1 MARMTRALTCIA
13 LVAALSACGTTMS
26 GRGECASR
34 LDAAWQELDS
44 AKVAGFAGTV
54 SFAKALGL
62 LTSAKTQQALE
73 NFERCADQA
82 ERASFYIGESRRG
95 R

>member
-1 MARMTRALTCIA
+1 MRFLACMALCVALA
-13 LVAALSACGTTMS
+13 GCGTTMS
-26 GRGECASR
+26 GRDRCAGR
-34 LDAAWQELDS
+34 LDAAWQELDV
-44 AKVAGFAGTV
+44 AKVDGFAGTV

-73 NFERCADQA
+73 NFERCADEA
-82 ERASFYIGESRRG
+82 ERARFYIAESRKG

>member
-1 MARMTRALTCIA
+1 
-13 LVAALSACGTTMS
+13 
-26 GRGECASR
+26 
-34 LDAAWQELDS
+34 
-44 AKVAGFAGTV
+44 V

-82 ERASFYIGESRRG
+82 GRARFYIGESRRG

>member
-1 MARMTRALTCIA
+1 MRKLFPLALLA
-13 LVAALSACGTTMS
+13 AALAGCGTTMQ
-26 GRGECASR
+26 GRDQCSAR
-34 LDAAWQELDS
+34 LDAAWQEMDS

-54 SFAKALGL
+54 SFAKAVGL

-73 NFERCADQA
+73 NFVRCADEA
-82 ERASFYIGESRRG
+82 ERASFYIGESRKG

>member
-1 MARMTRALTCIA
+1 MTRTWTCIA
-13 LVAALSACGTTMS
+13 LAAALSGCATTLS
-26 GRGECASR
+26 GRDRCAAQV
-34 LDAAWQELDS
+34 DAAWQELDV

-62 LTSAKTQQALE
+62 LTSARTQQALE
-73 NFERCADQA
+73 NFERCADEA

>member
-1 MARMTRALTCIA
+1 MTRILAGLAL
-13 LVAALSACGTTMS
+13 AALLAGCATTLG
-26 GRGECASR
+26 GRDRCAAR
-34 LDAAWQELDS
+34 LDTAWQELDL

-73 NFERCADQA
+73 NFERCADEA
-82 ERASFYIGESRRG
+82 GRASFYIGESRRG

>member
-1 MARMTRALTCIA
+1 MRNRLALA
-13 LVAALSACGTTMS
+13 LLAAALAGCGTTMQ
-26 GRGECASR
+26 GRDRCAAR

-54 SFAKALGL
+54 SFAKAVGL

-73 NFERCADQA
+73 NFARCADEA
-82 ERASFYIGESRRG
+82 ERARFYIGESRKG

>member
-1 MARMTRALTCIA
+1 MRPLLAVALC
-13 LVAALSACGTTMS
+13 AALGGCGTTLQ
-26 GRGECASR
+26 GRDACAAR
-34 LDAAWQELDS
+34 LDAAWQEMDS

-54 SFAKALGL
+54 SFAKAVGL

-73 NFERCADQA
+73 NFARCADEA
-82 ERASFYIGESRRG
+82 ERARFYIGESRQG

>member
-1 MARMTRALTCIA
+1 MTRILAGLAL
-13 LVAALSACGTTMS
+13 AALAGCATTLG
-26 GRGECASR
+26 GRDQCAAR
-34 LDAAWQELDS
+34 LDTAWQELDL

-73 NFERCADQA
+73 NFERCADEA
-82 ERASFYIGESRRG
+82 GRASFYIGESRRG

>member
-13 LVAALSACGTTMS
+13 LIAALSACGTTMS

-44 AKVAGFAGTV
+44 AKVAGFAGTI

-82 ERASFYIGESRRG
+82 GRASFYIGESRLG